1 VIGVRSAPRFWFWS
15 HDIQPDQVAGLDMPG
30 MRLRRL
36 ANYRRGPEATR
47 RLAALYY
54 DDDGALA
61 PSHTC
66 LIDVDAAAA
75 AAHGARVAS
84 LSVDVVPET
93 GDVAFTLVLEA
104 HPHPGRAVHTD
115 LAADEFSALINGDHT
130 VVDLATYLRDG
141 SRCFA
146 AIVEPSGGDGS
157 VFFPS
162 LSPEQIRP
170 TLGPRGVIPT
180 KVRAYHVGPAGWR
193 LALIAEHAR
202 GTAWSV
208 LVDIDADDVSE
219 RLEHLQAYPL
229 DLDAVGHGMGVR
241 YSAIA
246 AK

>member
-1 VIGVRSAPRFWFWS
+1 
-15 HDIQPDQVAGLDMPG
+15 
-30 MRLRRL
+30 
-36 ANYRRGPEATR
+36 
-47 RLAALYY
+47 
-54 DDDGALA
+54 
-61 PSHTC
+61 
-66 LIDVDAAAA
+66 
-75 AAHGARVAS
+75 
-84 LSVDVVPET
+84 
-93 GDVAFTLVLEA
+93 
-104 HPHPGRAVHTD
+104 
-115 LAADEFSALINGDHT
+115 
-130 VVDLATYLRDG
+130 
-141 SRCFA
+141 
-146 AIVEPSGGDGS
+146 

>member
-1 VIGVRSAPRFWFWS
+1 
-15 HDIQPDQVAGLDMPG
+15 

-61 PSHTC
+61 PSHTW
-66 LIDVDAAAA
+66 LIDVDAATA
-75 AAHGARVAS
+75 AAHGPRAAS
-84 LSVDVVPET
+84 LSVDVESGAV
-93 GDVAFTLVLEA
+93 GFTLVLEA
-104 HPHPGRAVHTD
+104 HQHPGRAVYTD
-115 LAADEFSALINGDHT
+115 LAADDFSALINGDHT
-130 VVDLATYLRDG
+130 VVDLATYVRDG

-146 AIVEPSGGDGS
+146 AIVEPSEGDGS